1 MFSELTAK
9 FAAMLQER
17 GIEAGRAYPRS
28 AIPESGCYVRLAVDS
43 LSRTEGAF
51 ARFLGF
57 ETGSDGRS
65 RECYGMK
72 CAMTLAI
79 DIFASMDCE
88 NGAEACEAAMDEVIL
103 ALEDMEGLRINS
115 VSCSRARPDSD
126 TGAFLCACRAELTLL
141 LTARSEAEAD
151 SFSSFILKGEIK

>member
-1 MFSELTAK
+1 MLSELTGGIAGL
-9 FAAMLQER
+9 LQEK

-43 LSRTEGAF
+43 VSRSEGAF

-57 ETGSDGRS
+57 ETGSDGIS

-72 CAMTLAI
+72 CAVGLAI

-88 NGAEACEAAMDEVIL
+88 NGAEECEAAVDDVIL
-103 ALEDMEGLRINS
+103 ALESMSGLRINS
-115 VSCSRARPDSD
+115 ISCSRARPDSG
-126 TGAFLCACRAELTLL
+126 TGAFLCPCRAELTLL
-141 LTARSEAEAD
+141 LTAQSEAEAD